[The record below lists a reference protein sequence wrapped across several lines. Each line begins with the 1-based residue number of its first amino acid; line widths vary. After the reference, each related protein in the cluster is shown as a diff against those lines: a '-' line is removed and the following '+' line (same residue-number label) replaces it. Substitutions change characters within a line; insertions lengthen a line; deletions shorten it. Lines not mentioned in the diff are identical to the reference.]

1 MPVQT
6 LRQAIIADPVNR
18 YFEAPSP
25 SSTNSVRSRRPT
37 NPSVSRHRNCKYTT
51 VFVTDSGEIGGPAHD
66 ETEHMTKPNIT
77 QHDSIVVRFAGDSGD
92 GVQLM
97 GTQFVAATAQAGM
110 DFSTFPDYPAEIR
123 APVGTTFGVSAYQ
136 INLGAG
142 PITTAG
148 DKPEVLVAFNPAA
161 LKVNLPLVDDG
172 ALVIV
177 NTDTFT
183 ARNLAKA
190 GYTEDP
196 RKTGELD
203 RYQLVEIDITRW
215 TLEAVK
221 DFGLSKSDAGRCK
234 NFWSLGL
241 VLWMFNRELD
251 SIATWVESK
260 FAKLPAVRDAN
271 LAALHGGNI
280 YGESAEL
287 AAAIPQ
293 MQTPVARFEP
303 GEYRGIR
310 GSEALAYGL
319 AAAGELAD
327 KPVVFCSYP
336 ITPASPLLH
345 NLARLGKLGVGI
357 FQAEDEIA
365 AACAAIG
372 AAYAGS
378 IGITSSSGPG
388 IALKTEAIGLAIN
401 AELPLVV
408 VDSQRGG
415 PSTGLP
421 TKTEQSDLYLAMY
434 GRNADAPVP
443 IVAARSPGD
452 CFEAAI
458 EAVRIA
464 LRHMTPV
471 FLLTDGYLANA
482 AEPWRIPDMESFEPI
497 TLNAA
502 PTGPEAAGRI
512 FNRDPKSLGRPWVYP
527 GMPGLMYRTGG
538 LEKDLDTGHISYE
551 ADNHQRMTDLRAQK
565 VARVADFIPEQAV
578 EVGPDEGRLAVV
590 GWGSTYGAIY
600 QAVRQVA
607 SVDPRVSHIHL
618 RYLNPFPRNLRALL
632 GRFDRVLVPEMN
644 AGQLSTVLRDKLGID
659 PIPLTKV
666 TGQPFSIAE
675 LVSAIRA
682 ELGESAAVRGVAGE
696 SR

>member
-1 MPVQT
+1 MSQDNT
-6 LRQAIIADPVNR
+6 TKLD
-18 YFEAPSP
+18 
-25 SSTNSVRSRRPT
+25 SV
-37 NPSVSRHRNCKYTT
+37 
-51 VFVTDSGEIGGPAHD
+51 
-66 ETEHMTKPNIT
+66 
-77 QHDSIVVRFAGDSGD
+77 VVRFAGDSGD

-97 GTQFVAATAQAGM
+97 GTQFVAATAIAGI

-136 INLGAG
+136 INLGSG

-148 DKPEVLVAFNPAA
+148 DQPQVLVAFNPAA
-161 LKVNLPLVDDG
+161 LKVNLPLLEDG
-172 ALVIV
+172 ALIIL
-177 NTDTFT
+177 NSDTFT
-183 ARNLAKA
+183 ARNLTKA
-190 GYTEDP
+190 GYAEDP
-196 RKTGELD
+196 RNTGDLD
-203 RYQLVEIDITRW
+203 RFQIVEIDITRW

-221 DFGLSKSDAGRCK
+221 DFGLSKSDAGRSK

-241 VLWMFNRELD
+241 VLWMFHREVD
-251 SIATWVESK
+251 SIAAWIDQK
-260 FAKLPAVRDAN
+260 FAKSPPIRDAN
-271 LAALHGGNI
+271 LAALHAGNI
-280 YGESAEL
+280 YGQTARL

-293 MQTPVARFEP
+293 MHTPRARFEP

-310 GSEALAYGL
+310 GSEALAFGL

-327 KPVVFCSYP
+327 RKVMFCSYP

-345 NLARLGKLGVGI
+345 QLARLGSLGVGV

-365 AACAAIG
+365 AACSAIG
-372 AAYAGS
+372 ASYTGS

-401 AELPLVV
+401 AELPLVI

-434 GRNADAPVP
+434 GRNADAPLPV
-443 IVAARSPGD
+443 VAARSPGD

-482 AEPWRIPDMESFEPI
+482 AEPWRIPDMDSFDPIEVNSEPS
-497 TLNAA
+497 
-502 PTGPEAAGRI
+502 GPEAADRI
-512 FNRDPKSLGRPWVYP
+512 FNRDPGSLGRPWVSP

-538 LEKDLDTGHISYE
+538 LEKDLQTGHISYD
-551 ADNHQRMTDLRAQK
+551 ADNHQAMTELRAAK
-565 VARVADFIPEQAV
+565 VERVADFIPDQAV
-578 EVGPDEGRLAVV
+578 EIGEDSGSVAVV

-618 RYLNPFPRNLRALL
+618 RYLNPFPKNLSALL
-632 GRFDRVLVPEMN
+632 SRFDRVLVPEMN
-644 AGQLSTVLRDKLGID
+644 TGQLSTVLRDKLEIS
-659 PIPLTKV
+659 PVPLTKV

-675 LVSAIRA
+675 LVRAIREQLSDA
-682 ELGESAAVRGVAGE
+682 DNRQTQVRGVAGE
-696 SR
+696 GQ